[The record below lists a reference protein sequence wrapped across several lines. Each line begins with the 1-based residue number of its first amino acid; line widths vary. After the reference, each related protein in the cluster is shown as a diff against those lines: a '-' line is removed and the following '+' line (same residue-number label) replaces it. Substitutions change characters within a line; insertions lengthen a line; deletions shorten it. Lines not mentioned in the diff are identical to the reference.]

1 MPQLSRDTSHFMLLS
16 FLLYYYLECLYRL
29 EAQFIYTRVSKVLH
43 HHAQNG
49 GTFCQRFDNAKHLN
63 ALIG

>member
-1 MPQLSRDTSHFMLLS
+1 MPQLSRDTGHFMLLS
-16 FLLYYYLECLYRL
+16 FLLYYYIKCLYRL

-49 GTFCQRFDNAKHLN
+49 GTFVNVLSKHLN